1 MVNQIPS
8 QLRVKPVSS
17 LTGDVSVPGDK
28 SITHRALMLGSI
40 ATGETRIKH
49 ALLGADCLATLDAFR
64 QLGVAIDTSH
74 PKDISIPGVG
84 MRGLTPSMQP
94 LDLGN
99 SGTAIRLMIGLLAG
113 ANITAQLTGDASLC
127 SRPMMRVV
135 APLRS
140 MGAQIELTS
149 DNTAPV
155 FLSTHSELQ
164 GIDYEMPVASAQVKS
179 ALLLAGLYA
188 KTAITLW
195 EPAITRDHTER
206 MLQCFGASITHH
218 ENTIHLKPSS
228 ELQGQ
233 EIIVPGDLSSAAFF
247 IVAAIIA
254 ATSHVILRQVGM
266 NPTRTGVIDILRQ
279 MGAQIEVHHERMLGM
294 EPVADLTITP
304 APLRGIAIPASL
316 VPLAIDEFPI
326 IFIAAAAA
334 TGVTTLQGA
343 AELRVKESDRLQAM
357 ADGLT
362 ALGITAKT
370 TEAGIEI
377 TGGDIQG
384 GVIDSHGDHR
394 IAMAFAMASL
404 RARED
409 IVIQQCE
416 NIGTSFPNF
425 LDLCQQLGLSI
436 KGDSL

>member
-1 MVNQIPS
+1 MVSQIPS
-8 QLRVKPVSS
+8 QLRAQPA
-17 LTGDVSVPGDK
+17 LTLNGDVSVPGDK

-40 ATGETRIKH
+40 ATGETRIKQ
-49 ALLGADCLATLDAFR
+49 ALLGADCVATLKAFQ
-64 QLGVAIDTSH
+64 QLGVAIDTSN
-74 PKDISIPGVG
+74 PADISIQGVG
-84 MRGLTPSMQP
+84 MHGLKPSTQP

-99 SGTAIRLMIGLLAG
+99 SGTAIRLMTGLLAG
-113 ANITAQLTGDASLC
+113 ANIAVQLTGDASLC

-149 DNTAPV
+149 DNLAPV
-155 FLSTHSELQ
+155 FLKTHSELQ
-164 GIDYEMPVASAQVKS
+164 GIEYEMPVASAQVKS

-188 KTAITLW
+188 QSATSLW
-195 EPAITRDHTER
+195 EPAVTRDHTER
-206 MLQCFGASITHH
+206 MLQCFGASLIHD
-218 ENTIHLKPSS
+218 ENRIHLKPTSA
-228 ELQGQ
+228 LQGQ
-233 EIIVPGDLSSAAFF
+233 EIVVPGDLSSAAFF
-247 IVAAIIA
+247 IVAATIA
-254 ATSHVILRQVGM
+254 ATSHVTLRQVGM

-279 MGAQIEVHHERMLGM
+279 MGAQIGIHHERVLGM
-294 EPVADLTITP
+294 EPVADLLITP
-304 APLRGIAIPASL
+304 APLRGIAIPSSL

-362 ALGITAKT
+362 AVGIIAKT
-370 TEAGIEI
+370 TETGIEI
-377 TGGDIQG
+377 TGGEIQG
-384 GVIDSHGDHR
+384 GLVNSHGDHR

-436 KGDSL
+436 KGDAL